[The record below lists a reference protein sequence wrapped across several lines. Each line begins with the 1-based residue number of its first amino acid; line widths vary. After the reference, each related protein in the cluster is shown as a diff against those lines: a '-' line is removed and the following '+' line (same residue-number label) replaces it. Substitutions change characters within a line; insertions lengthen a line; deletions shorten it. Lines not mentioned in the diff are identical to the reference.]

1 MAYNEAIDEV
11 LSILENDQ
19 DSDIQIKQ
27 LRKMLADSACKASK
41 ASKSAVTDA
50 LNIMESDGDGDIKLK
65 KVRNLK
71 Q

>member
-1 MAYNEAIDEV
+1 MAYNKAIDEV

-27 LRKMLADSACKASK
+27 LRKMLTDLPCKASK
-41 ASKSAVTDA
+41 ASKAVTDA

-65 KVRNLK
+65 KVRNLN

>member
-11 LSILENDQ
+11 LSILENEQ

-27 LRKMLADSACKASK
+27 LHKMLCLACKASEASK
-41 ASKSAVTDA
+41 ASAITDA

>member
-41 ASKSAVTDA
+41 SAVTDA

>member
-27 LRKMLADSACKASK
+27 LRKMLTVLPCKASK
-41 ASKSAVTDA
+41 SKASAVTDA

-65 KVRNLK
+65 KIRNLK

>member
-41 ASKSAVTDA
+41 ASKAVTDA

>member
-27 LRKMLADSACKASK
+27 LHKMLCKASEASK
-41 ASKSAVTDA
+41 ASAITDA

>member
-27 LRKMLADSACKASK
+27 LRKMTDLPCKASK
-41 ASKSAVTDA
+41 AKAVTDA
-50 LNIMESDGDGDIKLK
+50 LNYGK
-65 KVRNLK
+65 
-71 Q
+71 

>member
-19 DSDIQIKQ
+19 DSDLQIKQ
-27 LRKMLADSACKASK
+27 LRKMLTLPCVASK
-41 ASKSAVTDA
+41 ASAVTDA